1 GNVFSFYYPS
11 RLDIGLTSGGRFD
24 CEDMRPG
31 CSGMVSQDGW
41 PGDYSYIA
49 IVTSPDRLGAAERR
63 PASPWRTL
71 GGCPSNRVGCCAR
84 TGGCER
90 GFRSFLLRVAF
101 ARA

>member
-1 GNVFSFYYPS
+1 VKGDASADQRLLTNRWLSDAQEAAIDPDHDGNVFSFYYPS

-49 IVTSPDRLGAAERR
+49 IVTSPDR
-63 PASPWRTL
+63 
-71 GGCPSNRVGCCAR
+71 
-84 TGGCER
+84 
-90 GFRSFLLRVAF
+90 
-101 ARA
+101 